1 MEQNKVKA
9 RRRNRSQEAPIVD
22 DRFRVDTDEAEP
34 ASKAQVLVS
43 AAPLTFESVPPYIE
57 GAQPSNELP
66 DSKAARSSGVAL
78 NSQPLPASGVPSAPS
93 SATAPGSGSV
103 DATVSGAPRPAAK
116 RRGWL
121 LLTPAIL
128 LGLASVGLA
137 LKMVLAPSAPTEK
150 PAAMSGVTAGQ
161 NAADSPPAEIP
172 QAEIPQAKA
181 PPPPQPAPTQQAA
194 PAGDDGLEIVNE
206 PSSPLPGKSA
216 NSNQGSRAPRPR
228 PTSPTTETPK
238 RDPASP
244 VIF

>member
-22 DRFRVDTDEAEP
+22 DRFRVDTDESEP

-43 AAPLTFESVPPYIE
+43 AAPLAFESVPPYIE

-78 NSQPLPASGVPSAPS
+78 SSQAVPASGVPSAPS
-93 SATAPGSGSV
+93 SATAPGSVSV
-103 DATVSGAPRPAAK
+103 DATASGAPRPAAK

-172 QAEIPQAKA
+172 QAKA

-194 PAGDDGLEIVNE
+194 PAQDDGLEIVND

-228 PTSPTTETPK
+228 PTSPTTEPPK